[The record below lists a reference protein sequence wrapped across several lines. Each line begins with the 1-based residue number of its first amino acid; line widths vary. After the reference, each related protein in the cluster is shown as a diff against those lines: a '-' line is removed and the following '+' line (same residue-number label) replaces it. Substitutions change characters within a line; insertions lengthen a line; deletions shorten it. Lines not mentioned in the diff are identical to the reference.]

1 MPAIEQTITIKN
13 KLGLH
18 ARAAVKLAELANK
31 FNATVTLI
39 HGEKQAS
46 AASVM
51 GLLMLETCQGQS
63 ITLEA
68 DGEDAQLAMDAV
80 KQLIEDKFEEAE

>member
-1 MPAIEQTITIKN
+1 MQYIEQEVVIRN

-18 ARAAVKLAELANK
+18 ARAAIKLVELANQ
-31 FNATVTLI
+31 FEAEITLV
-39 HGEKQAS
+39 HGDKKAS

-51 GLLMLETCQGQS
+51 GLLVLETCQGQS
-63 ITLEA
+63 IKLIAEGKQA
-68 DGEDAQLAMDAV
+68 DKAMQAL